1 MDAYR
6 NDEEKELMY
15 DWNLTAK
22 TIMAVDEWT
31 QFFDDVGYT
40 GDYFWFIP

>member
-1 MDAYR
+1 M
-6 NDEEKELMY
+6 N

-22 TIMAVDEWT
+22 TIMSDIEWIE
-31 QFFDDVGYT
+31 FFRKANYT